1 MAVSGSISI
10 KQNSQ
15 NIANNTSSITVTGK
29 ATMSGPSYDYY
40 TRTGTVTIDGKSYSF
55 SATFPENSTKT
66 LFSKTVNVKHNS
78 VGEKTV
84 SASFSIKTGMTGTL
98 PNGVIS
104 ESTSKTLTKIPRT
117 SKVSMSS
124 RNFNI
129 GSTIT
134 ISTNRAS
141 SSFTHTL
148 VIKFNG
154 KTVRTQT
161 KVGATY
167 SWSTSELYQYVP
179 NANSATGTVTCT
191 TYSGS
196 TNIGSSSVS
205 FTANVK
211 NSNPTFSN
219 FEVED
224 TNATTLA
231 LTGDETK
238 YIRKYSSIQI
248 TIPVAEKMTTKNS
261 ATSKAYNMIVGNQN
275 YTASYSD
282 TADVMHTFN
291 NVDANVVNVYAVD
304 SRNNQ
309 TEASKSLNIIDYTE
323 VLLQNVKVYRENG
336 VGTNVIVTANGRYDN
351 INFGT
356 VTNSIKSIQFRKK
369 KSELSTWD
377 DWQSI
382 MYLFDIDTTDGTFET
397 NPTLLSQEL
406 TGFELGVEY
415 DVQIK
420 VEDELS
426 SDTEEIQVN
435 SGKVLM
441 SAVKDKGV
449 CFGGIYDTT
458 VGGALQVGET
468 DPIDV
473 AGIIERFNCINVT
486 TAGTDLND
494 YTETGRYFFSSATY
508 APDNRPVGTNG
519 WLEVFKGSGNWVK
532 QLWFRAGTNNSNDY
546 NTYVRTKNASSGWS
560 EWTDILSGHDSGWQ
574 KVTLTSDFKPY
585 NNTASNT
592 PQYRR
597 VGKVVQVE
605 GVVSPTS
612 TIDGGTTQ
620 HTIFTLPSYYRPSS
634 LISTLCQGSGYNK
647 WLLTIDTTGK
657 VTFSR
662 YSSNAWVDASTTVW
676 LTFSVTYL
684 VD

>member
-66 LFSKTVNVKHNS
+66 LFSKTVNVTHNS

-84 SASFSIKTGMTGTL
+84 SASFSIKTGMTSTL

-161 KVGATY
+161 NVGASY

-248 TIPVAEKMTTKNS
+248 TVPVAEKMTTKNS

-336 VGTNVIVTANGRYDN
+336 VGTNIIITANGKYDN

-356 VTNSIKSIQFRKK
+356 VTNSIQSIQFRKK
-369 KSELSTWD
+369 KSSLSTWD

-382 MYLFDIDTTDGTFET
+382 MYLFDIDTEKGTFKT
-397 NPTLLSQEL
+397 NPTLFSEDLD
-406 TGFELGVEY
+406 GFDLGTEY

-420 VEDELS
+420 VTDELS
-426 SDTEEIQVN
+426 EDVEQVKVN

-441 SAVKDKGV
+441 SAVKDQGV
-449 CFGGIYDTT
+449 CFGGIYDTNL
-458 VGGALQVGET
+458 GGALQVAK
-468 DPIDV
+468 ID
-473 AGIIERFNCINVT
+473 IEDAIRKFNCINVT

-508 APDNRPVGTNG
+508 APDNRPVGSNG
-519 WLEVFKGSGNWVK
+519 WLEVFKGSGSCVK

-546 NTYVRTKNASSGWS
+546 NTYVRTRNASSGWS
-560 EWTDILSGHDSGWQ
+560 NWTDILSGHDSGWQ
-574 KVTLTSDFKPY
+574 TVTLTSDFKPY
-585 NNTASNT
+585 NNNTDNT
-592 PQYRR
+592 PKYIK
-597 VGKVVQVE
+597 VGRIVE
-605 GVVSPTS
+605 VLGEVSPNKTFNKES
-612 TIDGGTTQ
+612 EY
-620 HTIFTLPSYYRPSS
+620 TIFTLPSGYRPMYEFQ
-634 LISTLCQGSGYNK
+634 TLCQGTGANK
-647 WLLTIDTTGK
+647 WLLTTSTDGKFKFARYGTTEYA
-657 VTFSR
+657 VP
-662 YSSNAWVDASTTVW
+662 STSVW
-676 LTFSVTYL
+676 LTFHVIFLTS
-684 VD
+684 

>member
-66 LFSKTVNVKHNS
+66 LFSKTVNVTHNS

-104 ESTSKTLTKIPRT
+104 ESTSKTLTKIPRA

-161 KVGATY
+161 NVGASY

-336 VGTNVIVTANGRYDN
+336 VGTNIIITANGKYDN

-356 VTNSIKSIQFRKK
+356 VTNSIQSIQFRKK
-369 KSELSTWD
+369 KSSLSTWD

-382 MYLFDIDTTDGTFET
+382 MYLFDIDTETGTFET
-397 NPTLLSQEL
+397 NPTLLSEKL
-406 TGFELGVEY
+406 DGFELGIEY

-420 VEDELS
+420 VTDKLSEDVE
-426 SDTEEIQVN
+426 DIQVN

-441 SAVKDKGV
+441 SAVKGQGV
-449 CFGGIYDTT
+449 CFGGIYDETI
-458 VGGALQVGET
+458 GGKLQIGEQ
-468 DPIDV
+468 DK
-473 AGIIERFNCINVT
+473 INVEEALNGKILFERSSGST
-486 TAGTDLND
+486 SEAIALKDFVTNYKFIEIIYKNNDDL
-494 YTETGRYFFSSATY
+494 Y
-508 APDNRPVGTNG
+508 
-519 WLEVFKGSGNWVK
+519 GSQRFYDIDMKRFV
-532 QLWFRAGTNNSNDY
+532 LLSILPH
-546 NTYVRTKNASSGWS
+546 NASNNCYLKSTRFHISDNYLYVDSYSEIALKSNGTLSVDVSTNRISIVKIIGW
-560 EWTDILSGHDSGWQ
+560 
-574 KVTLTSDFKPY
+574 
-585 NNTASNT
+585 
-592 PQYRR
+592 R
-597 VGKVVQVE
+597 
-605 GVVSPTS
+605 
-612 TIDGGTTQ
+612 
-620 HTIFTLPSYYRPSS
+620 
-634 LISTLCQGSGYNK
+634 
-647 WLLTIDTTGK
+647 
-657 VTFSR
+657 
-662 YSSNAWVDASTTVW
+662 
-676 LTFSVTYL
+676 
-684 VD
+684 

>member
-29 ATMSGPSYDYY
+29 ATMSGPSYDLY
-40 TRTGTVTIDGKSYSF
+40 TRTGTLTIDGKSYKF
-55 SATFPENSTKT
+55 SATFPSNSTKT
-66 LFSKTVNVKHNS
+66 LFSKTVTITHNS

-104 ESTSKTLTKIPRT
+104 ESTSKKLTKIPRT
-117 SKVSMSS
+117 SKVSMSDK
-124 RNFNI
+124 NFNI
-129 GSTIT
+129 GASIT
-134 ISTNRAS
+134 INTNRAS
-141 SSFTHTL
+141 SSFTHRL

-161 KVGATY
+161 NVGASY

-224 TNATTLA
+224 TNTRTLA

-248 TIPVAEKMTTKNS
+248 TIPIAEKMTTKNS
-261 ATSKAYNMIVGNQN
+261 ATSKAYNMIVGDQN
-275 YTASYSD
+275 YTVAYSD
-282 TADVMHTFN
+282 TTDVVHTFN

-309 TEASKSLNIIDYTE
+309 TEASKSLDIMDYTE

-441 SAVKDKGV
+441 SAVKDQGV
-449 CFGGIYDTT
+449 CFGGIYDTN

-473 AGIIERFNCINVT
+473 AGIIERFNCIIVSTEN
-486 TAGTDLND
+486 TDLND
-494 YTETGRYFFSSATY
+494 YTETGRYFFSSEVTPTNIPY
-508 APDNRPVGTNG
+508 GVNG
-519 WLEVFKGSGNWVK
+519 WLEVFRGSSDWVK
-532 QLWFRAGTNNSNDY
+532 QLWFRAGTLDTNDSD
-546 NTYVRTKNASSGWS
+546 TFVRTRINGEWS
-560 EWTDILSGHDSGWQ
+560 EWTDISDGYNSGWI
-574 KVTLTSDFKPY
+574 TADLTSRFKAY
-585 NNTASNT
+585 NNNSSNT
-592 PQYRR
+592 PLYRR
-597 VGKVVQVE
+597 IGKTVE
-605 GVVSPTS
+605 IKGIVSPTS
-612 TIDGGTTQ
+612 TITGSTTAI
-620 HTIFTLPSYYRPSS
+620 TIFTLPNGFRPSQGVYS
-634 LISTLCQGSGYNK
+634 ICQGTGVNK
-647 WLLTIDTTGK
+647 WLLTIGTSGS
-657 VTFSR
+657 VNFSR
-662 YSSNAWVDASTTVW
+662 YGANELNDASNTVW
-676 LTFSVTYL
+676 LPFYVIFTR
-684 VD
+684 D

>member
-66 LFSKTVNVKHNS
+66 LFSKTVNVTHNS

-161 KVGATY
+161 KVGASY

-336 VGTNVIVTANGRYDN
+336 VGTNVIITANGKYDN

-356 VTNSIKSIQFRKK
+356 VTNSIQSIQFRKK
-369 KSELSTWD
+369 KSSLSTWD

-382 MYLFDIDTTDGTFET
+382 MYLFDIDTETGTFET
-397 NPTLLSQEL
+397 NPTLLSENL
-406 TGFELGVEY
+406 DGFELGTEY

-420 VEDELS
+420 VTDKLSEDVE
-426 SDTEEIQVN
+426 DIQVN

-449 CFGGIYDTT
+449 CFGGIYDIN
-458 VGGALQVGET
+458 VGGS
-468 DPIDV
+468 I
-473 AGIIERFNCINVT
+473 
-486 TAGTDLND
+486 
-494 YTETGRYFFSSATY
+494 
-508 APDNRPVGTNG
+508 
-519 WLEVFKGSGNWVK
+519 
-532 QLWFRAGTNNSNDY
+532 QL
-546 NTYVRTKNASSGWS
+546 
-560 EWTDILSGHDSGWQ
+560 
-574 KVTLTSDFKPY
+574 
-585 NNTASNT
+585 
-592 PQYRR
+592 
-597 VGKVVQVE
+597 
-605 GVVSPTS
+605 
-612 TIDGGTTQ
+612 
-620 HTIFTLPSYYRPSS
+620 
-634 LISTLCQGSGYNK
+634 
-647 WLLTIDTTGK
+647 
-657 VTFSR
+657 
-662 YSSNAWVDASTTVW
+662 STTDGAKRILGFVI
-676 LTFSVTYL
+676 TEEIEE
-684 VD
+684 

>member
-29 ATMSGPSYDYY
+29 ATMSGPSYDLY
-40 TRTGTVTIDGKSYSF
+40 TRTGTVTIDGRSYSF
-55 SATFPENSTKT
+55 SATFPGNSTKT
-66 LFSKTVNVKHNS
+66 LFSKTVNVTHNS

-84 SASFSIKTGMTGTL
+84 SASFRIKTGMTGTL
-98 PNGVIS
+98 PGGVIS

-161 KVGATY
+161 KVGASY

-224 TNATTLA
+224 TNTTTIA
-231 LTGDETK
+231 LTGSNTK
-238 YIRKYSSIQI
+238 YIKRYSNAKV
-248 TIPVAEKMTTKNS
+248 TIPVENKMSAKNS
-261 ATSKAYNMIVGNQN
+261 ATSKAYDIIIGKKSKDV
-275 YTASYSD
+275 SYSSS
-282 TADVMHTFN
+282 ADVSATIN
-291 NVDANVVNVYAVD
+291 NIDSNVVNVYAID
-304 SRNNQ
+304 SRNNK
-309 TEASKSLNIIDYTE
+309 TKATKSLNMINYSE
-323 VLLQNVKVYRENG
+323 VLLQNVRAYRENG
-336 VGTNVIVTANGRYDN
+336 VGTNIIVTANGRYDN
-351 INFGT
+351 VNFGA
-356 VTNSIKSIQFRKK
+356 VTNSIKSIQLRKK
-369 KSELSTWD
+369 KHDLTIWG

-382 MYLFDIDTTDGTFET
+382 MYLFDIDTTNGTFET

-406 TGFELGVEY
+406 SGFELGVEY

-426 SDTEEIQVN
+426 SDTETLLIN

-441 SAVKDKGV
+441 SAVKDTGV

-458 VGGALQVGET
+458 KGGVFQLKSGDDYYNEDDIVGNDTGW
-468 DPIDV
+468 I
-473 AGIIERFNCINVT
+473 
-486 TAGTDLND
+486 TA
-494 YTETGRYFFSSATY
+494 
-508 APDNRPVGTNG
+508 
-519 WLEVFKGSGNWVK
+519 
-532 QLWFRAGTNNSNDY
+532 
-546 NTYVRTKNASSGWS
+546 
-560 EWTDILSGHDSGWQ
+560 
-574 KVTLTSDFKPY
+574 TLTDDFKPY

-592 PQYRR
+592 PQYRK
-597 VGKVVQVE
+597 VGKVVQVK

-612 TIDGGTTQ
+612 TIDGGTIH
-620 HTIFTLPSYYRPSS
+620 HTIFTLSRDYRPSTNVS
-634 LISTLCQGSGYNK
+634 SICQGSGVNK
-647 WLLTIDTTGK
+647 WLLTIMNSGD

-662 YSSNAWVDASTTVW
+662 YSSNAWADASTTVW
-676 LTFSVTYL
+676 LTFSATYL